1 MTNARLHGLAPVNYH
16 AERLCSQRQRLADCT
31 PVPSAELYRSG
42 ALNALVGPSS
52 LACPDCDLLQRVPP
66 LQQGSKAHCRRCGRV
81 LASRP
86 AGPRDLPLALALAA
100 AITFVIA
107 NVMPLM
113 DLSAVGRTTSTTI
126 AGGAYQMW
134 LEGEPIVGALIAFC
148 AVLAPGAFLA
158 FMLILLIAARRTPP
172 PHWVAEMLRWAH
184 HFEMWSMLEVM
195 MLGILVALIKIAE
208 LAAVEAGI
216 GMYAVFA
223 LIVLMPSILVT
234 FDARELWSRIDL
246 AGDGALRPASA
257 GTAVAEAQR

>member
-1 MTNARLHGLAPVNYH
+1 M
-16 AERLCSQRQRLADCT
+16 
-31 PVPSAELYRSG
+31 
-42 ALNALVGPSS
+42 NALVGPSS
-52 LACPDCDLLQRVPP
+52 FACPDCDLLQRVPP
-66 LQQGSKAHCRRCGRV
+66 LQQGSKARCLRCGHV
-81 LASRP
+81 LASRS

-134 LEGEPIVGALIAFC
+134 MEGEPIVGALIAFC

-195 MLGILVALIKIAE
+195 MLGIMVALIKIAE
-208 LAAVEAGI
+208 VAAVEVGI

-223 LIVLMPSILVT
+223 LMVFIPAILVT
-234 FDARELWSRIDL
+234 FDARELWDRVEWVDGTTSRHPP
-246 AGDGALRPASA
+246 DGVH
-257 GTAVAEAQR
+257 VADARR